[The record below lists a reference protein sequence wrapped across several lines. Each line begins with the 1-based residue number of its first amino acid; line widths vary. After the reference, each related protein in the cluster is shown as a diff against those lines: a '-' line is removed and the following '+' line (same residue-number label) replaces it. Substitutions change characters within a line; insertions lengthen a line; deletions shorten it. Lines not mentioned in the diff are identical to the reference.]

1 MKKYNSRKDV
11 PDKYKWNLK
20 DFFQTEKDF
29 QENLKKCRSLVNDLK
44 KYVGCTKNAHKLYEF
59 LNKEIEAIAL
69 WEDLYVYAYLINDQ
83 ELGNE
88 KSIKRKNQTEQLN
101 LELEMNL
108 SFFAPELLKLSKD
121 EYDNLYNKEEKLLEF
136 KASLDKI
143 YREKKHTL
151 TENEEQIISS
161 LVNSMNHFDDISST
175 MLNSLHNYGTV
186 TINDEEITIATNNY
200 RHLMK
205 NKDSKIRKNVRE
217 KFNKKI
223 DEYSTANAMLLSS
236 YVSMNDTIAKIRHF
250 DSAWDQKLFELNLD
264 NNVFKTLVD
273 TTEENINILQKYY
286 RLKKDVLNLEELTSD
301 DMALDIA
308 KTDKEY
314 TIEEA
319 QEMILEAIK
328 PLGEEYL
335 SKFKKIFDNNY
346 IDYCQ
351 YKGKCSGGYSFSTI
365 NNNSRILMSYN
376 GNLESISTI
385 AHEGGHNVQHQYVM
399 ENCPKQYRNTPNITD
414 EVASLTNEC
423 LLSNYL
429 AENGKTKEER
439 LAGIANI
446 LDVIVSNLFGAVRE
460 GKMEEDMYN
469 EVHNGGVLTKKYLD
483 KLSYDS
489 LCKYYGNTVKYD
501 DNIKNGWVNRSH
513 YYMSFYL
520 YSYAISISV
529 ASYVAD
535 RILSGDK
542 KVLEKYIEFLK
553 VGSDSWPIET
563 FKVLGIDLSNNNVY
577 KNAIDYFD
585 KLIDKYYE
593 IYNGGEK

>member
-1 MKKYNSRKDV
+1 MKKYNSRKEV
-11 PDKYKWNLK
+11 PEKYKWNLK
-20 DFFQTEKDF
+20 EFFKTEKDF
-29 QENLKKCRSLVNDLK
+29 QENLKKCRSQVNELK
-44 KYVGCTKNAHKLYEF
+44 KYVGCTKNANKLYEF

-88 KSIKRKNQTEQLN
+88 KSIKRKNQTEQLD

-108 SFFAPELLKLSKD
+108 SFFAPELLKLSKE
-121 EYDNLYNKEEKLLEF
+121 EYDNLYKKEEKLLEF
-136 KASLDKI
+136 KVSLDKI
-143 YREKKHTL
+143 YREKEHTL

-161 LVNSMNHFDDISST
+161 LINSMNHFDDISST
-175 MLNSLHNYGTV
+175 MLNTLHNYGTV
-186 TINDEEITIATNNY
+186 TINNEEITIATNNY

-250 DSAWDQKLFELNLD
+250 NSAWDQKLFELNLD
-264 NNVFKTLVD
+264 NRVFKTLVD
-273 TTEENINILQKYY
+273 TTEENISILQKYY
-286 RLKKDVLNLEELTSD
+286 KLKKDVLNLEELTSD
-301 DMALDIA
+301 DMALDLA
-308 KTDKEY
+308 RSDKEY

-319 QEMILEAIK
+319 QELILEAVK
-328 PLGEEYL
+328 PLGKEYL

-346 IDYCQ
+346 MDYCQ

-365 NNNSRILMSYN
+365 NKNSRILMSYN

-446 LDVIVSNLFGAVRE
+446 QYISASSSFDIR
-460 GKMEEDMYN
+460 
-469 EVHNGGVLTKKYLD
+469 
-483 KLSYDS
+483 DS
-489 LCKYYGNTVKYD
+489 
-501 DNIKNGWVNRSH
+501 
-513 YYMSFYL
+513 
-520 YSYAISISV
+520 SISL
-529 ASYVAD
+529 A
-535 RILSGDK
+535 L
-542 KVLEKYIEFLK
+542 
-553 VGSDSWPIET
+553 
-563 FKVLGIDLSNNNVY
+563 
-577 KNAIDYFD
+577 
-585 KLIDKYYE
+585 
-593 IYNGGEK
+593 

>member
-1 MKKYNSRKDV
+1 MKKYNSRKEV
-11 PDKYKWNLK
+11 PEKYKWNLT
-20 DFFQTEKDF
+20 DFFKTEKDF
-29 QENLKKCRSLVNDLK
+29 QENLKKCKKLVNELK
-44 KYVGCTKNAHKLYEF
+44 EYIGCTKDAHKLYEF
-59 LNKEIEAIAL
+59 LNKEIEVIAL
-69 WEDLYVYAYLINDQ
+69 WEDLYVYAFLINDQ
-83 ELGNE
+83 ELGKE
-88 KSIKRKNQTEQLN
+88 ESIKRKNQTEQLN

-121 EYDNLYNKEEKLLEF
+121 EYDNLYKKEEKLLEY
-136 KASLDKI
+136 KISLDKI
-143 YREKKHTL
+143 YREKDHTL
-151 TENEEQIISS
+151 TESEEQIISS
-161 LVNSMNHFDDISST
+161 LVNSMNHYDDISST

-186 TINDEEITIATNNY
+186 TINNEEITIATNNY

-205 NKDSKIRKNVRE
+205 NKDTNTRKKVRE
-217 KFNKKI
+217 KFNKTI
-223 DEYSTANAMLLSS
+223 SQYSTVNAMLLSS
-236 YVSMNDTIAKIRHF
+236 YVSMNDTIAKLRHF
-250 DSAWDQKLFELNLD
+250 NSSWDQKLFELNL
-264 NNVFKTLVD
+264 NNNIFKTLVN
-273 TTEENINILQKYY
+273 TVEENINVLQKYY
-286 RLKKDVLNLEELTSD
+286 RLKKDALNLEILTSD
-301 DMALDIA
+301 DLALDIA
-308 KTDKEY
+308 KSDKEY

-319 QEMILEAIK
+319 QELILSAIK
-328 PLGEEYL
+328 PLGEDYL
-335 SKFKKIFDNNY
+335 NKFKKIFDNNY

-351 YKGKCSGGYSFSTI
+351 YKGKCSGGYSASTI

-423 LLSNYL
+423 LLSSYL

-469 EVHNGGVLTKKYLD
+469 EVNNGGVLTKDYLD

-489 LCKYYGNTVKYD
+489 LSKYYGNTVKYD
-501 DNIKNGWVNRSH
+501 DKIKNGWVNRSH
-513 YYMSFYL
+513 YYMNFYL

-535 RILSGDK
+535 KILSGDK
-542 KVLEKYIEFLK
+542 KMLDKYIEFLK
-553 VGSDSWPIET
+553 IGSNSWPIET
-563 FKVLGIDLSNNNVY
+563 FKVLGIDLSDKVVY
-577 KNAIDYFD
+577 KNAINYFD

-593 IYNGGEK
+593 INNGGE

>member
-1 MKKYNSRKDV
+1 MKKYNSRKEV
-11 PDKYKWNLK
+11 PDKYKWNLT
-20 DFFQTEKDF
+20 DFFKTEKDF
-29 QENLKKCRSLVNDLK
+29 QENLKKCKSLVNDLK
-44 KYVGCTKNAHKLYEF
+44 KYIGCTKDAHKLYEF

-121 EYDNLYNKEEKLLEF
+121 EYDNLYKEEEKLLEF
-136 KASLDKI
+136 KVSLDRI
-143 YREKKHTL
+143 YREKEHTL

-161 LVNSMNHFDDISST
+161 LINSMNHYDDISST
-175 MLNSLHNYGTV
+175 ILNSLHDYGTIKV
-186 TINDEEITIATNNY
+186 KGEEVTIATNNY

-205 NKDSKIRKNVRE
+205 NKDKNIRKDVRE
-217 KFNKKI
+217 KFNKTI
-223 DEYSTANAMLLSS
+223 DQYSTVNAMLLSS

-273 TTEENINILQKYY
+273 TTEDNINVLQKYY
-286 RLKKDVLNLEELTSD
+286 KLKKEVLNLEELTSD
-301 DMALDIA
+301 DMALDMA
-308 KTDKEY
+308 KLDKEY

-319 QEMILEAIK
+319 QEIVLEAVK
-328 PLGEEYL
+328 PLGEEYQ

-351 YKGKCSGGYSFSTI
+351 YKGKCSGGYSSSTI
-365 NNNSRILMSYN
+365 NKNSRILMSYN

-385 AHEGGHNVQHQYVM
+385 AHEGGHNVNHQYVM
-399 ENCPKQYRNTPNITD
+399 ENNPKQYRNIPRIAD

-423 LLSNYL
+423 LLSSYF
-429 AENGKTKEER
+429 AKNGKTKEER

-469 EVHNGGVLTKKYLD
+469 EVHNGGVLTKEFLD
-483 KLSYDS
+483 KLSYNS
-489 LCKYYGNTVKYD
+489 LSKYYGNSVKYD
-501 DNIKNGWVNRSH
+501 DKIKNGWVNRSH
-513 YYMSFYL
+513 YYMNFYL

-535 RILSGDK
+535 KILSGDK
-542 KVLEKYIEFLK
+542 KILDKYIEFLK
-553 VGSDSWPIET
+553 VGSDSWPIDT
-563 FKVLGIDLSNNNVY
+563 FKILGIDLCDKTVY
-577 KNAIDYFD
+577 KNAINYFD

-593 IYNGGEK
+593 INNGGE

>member
-1 MKKYNSRKDV
+1 MKKYNSRKEV
-11 PDKYKWNLK
+11 PNKYKWNLT
-20 DFFQTEKDF
+20 DFFKTEKDF
-29 QENLKKCRSLVNDLK
+29 QENLKKCKSLVNDLK
-44 KYVGCTKNAHKLYEF
+44 KYIGCTKDAHKLYKF

-121 EYDNLYNKEEKLLEF
+121 EYDNLYKKEEKLLEF
-136 KASLDKI
+136 KVSLDRI
-143 YREKKHTL
+143 YREKEHTL

-161 LVNSMNHFDDISST
+161 LINSMNHYDDISST
-175 MLNSLHNYGTV
+175 ILNSLHDYGTIKV
-186 TINDEEITIATNNY
+186 KDEEVTIATNNY

-205 NKDSKIRKNVRE
+205 NKDKNIRKDVRE
-217 KFNKKI
+217 KFNKTI
-223 DEYSTANAMLLSS
+223 DQYSTVNAMLLSS

-273 TTEENINILQKYY
+273 TTEDNINVLQKYY
-286 RLKKDVLNLEELTSD
+286 KLKKEVLNLEELTSD
-301 DMALDIA
+301 DMALDMA
-308 KTDKEY
+308 KLDKEY

-319 QEMILEAIK
+319 QEIVLEAVK
-328 PLGEEYL
+328 PLGEEYQ

-351 YKGKCSGGYSFSTI
+351 YKGKCSGGYSSSTI

-385 AHEGGHNVQHQYVM
+385 AHEGGHNVNHQYVM
-399 ENCPKQYRNTPNITD
+399 ENNPKQYRNIPRIAD

-423 LLSNYL
+423 LLSSYL
-429 AENGKTKEER
+429 AVNGSTKEER

-469 EVHNGGVLTKKYLD
+469 EVHNGGVLTKEFLD
-483 KLSYDS
+483 KLSYNS
-489 LCKYYGNTVKYD
+489 LSKYYGNSVKYD
-501 DNIKNGWVNRSH
+501 DKIKNGWVNRSH
-513 YYMSFYL
+513 YYMNFYL

-535 RILSGDK
+535 KILSGDK
-542 KVLEKYIEFLK
+542 KILDKYIEFLK
-553 VGSDSWPIET
+553 VGSDSWPIDT
-563 FKVLGIDLSNNNVY
+563 FKILGIDLCDKTVY
-577 KNAIDYFD
+577 KNAINYFD

-593 IYNGGEK
+593 INNGGE